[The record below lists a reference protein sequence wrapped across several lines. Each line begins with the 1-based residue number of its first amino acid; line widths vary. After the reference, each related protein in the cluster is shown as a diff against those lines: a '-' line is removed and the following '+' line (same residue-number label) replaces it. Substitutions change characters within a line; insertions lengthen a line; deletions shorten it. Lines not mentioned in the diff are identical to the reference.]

1 MAQPQR
7 CVRLCAQKDLEQK
20 EKDHGGM
27 KAKRCN
33 TPPTSTFQEDEHIS
47 LNNNKR
53 KPEEKKEKAK
63 EKHTVSCV
71 PPARQK
77 VLKSTEEQELEKRM
91 KRYEATEKT
100 VVCSRSFFP
109 QKQGDL

>member
-7 CVRLCAQKDLEQK
+7 CIRLCAQKDLEQK
-20 EKDHGGM
+20 EKDHTGM

-33 TPPTSTFQEDEHIS
+33 TPPTSTFQEEHFS

-91 KRYEATEKT
+91 KIYEATEKT